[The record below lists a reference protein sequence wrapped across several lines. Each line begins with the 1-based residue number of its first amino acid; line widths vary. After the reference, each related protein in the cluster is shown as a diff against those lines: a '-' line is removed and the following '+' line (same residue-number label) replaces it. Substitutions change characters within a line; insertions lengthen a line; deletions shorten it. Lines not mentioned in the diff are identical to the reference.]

1 MPRLPRLTLKRNKK
15 PKHPEAAPEETSM
28 PMQQPTAPE
37 ALAQEPKAEV
47 HKMPEEVSDSDAP
60 TEDNQEKNT
69 TNTAKEN
76 PEVLDQSDQT
86 AVEEEPVPE
95 FFLPNQKWEALYE
108 AVAGLSHRDARP
120 PLPCQD
126 AAIAAA
132 SPRPWVM
139 VADGAGSS
147 AVSEIGSQAVVTGL
161 GRLANTL
168 EKQLSS
174 LLDDPQAITEETAR
188 AQGLL
193 FVKHAKGILDDL
205 ATQHRRPQKDFRCTL
220 LFAIQGKAHLL
231 WVKIGDGALVV
242 EQLRKEQGQLHPEL
256 RTLGEVGKGEFAN
269 QTTFIDDHLQP
280 SDVQVGVHPTD
291 NLTGFAAMS
300 DGAADRLVAN
310 DGSQVSSQVSGWLN
324 DLRQGKL
331 KRRTLTR
338 LFYSDAFT
346 RGTTGDDASIALA
359 ASGLVDTHE

>member
-1 MPRLPRLTLKRNKK
+1 MPRLPRLTLKRNKN
-15 PKHPEAAPEETSM
+15 PKEPEAAPEETSM
-28 PMQQPTAPE
+28 PTQKPTEPE
-37 ALAQEPKAEV
+37 ALAQEPEAEAEA

-60 TEDNQEKNT
+60 TE
-69 TNTAKEN
+69 N
-76 PEVLDQSDQT
+76 PEEPEQSDQT
-86 AVEEEPVPE
+86 AVEEEPQAPE
-95 FFLPNQKWEALYE
+95 FCLPNQQWEALYE

-126 AAIAAA
+126 AAIVAA

-161 GRLANTL
+161 GRLASTL

-174 LLDDPQAITEETAR
+174 LLDDPQAITDETAR

-242 EQLRKEQGQLHPEL
+242 EQLRKDQGQLHPEL

-280 SDVQVGVHPTD
+280 SDVQVGIEPSH

-310 DGSQVSSQVSGWLN
+310 DGTQVSSQVSGWLH